1 MRPGSNVLGM
11 AVGAAFAAL
20 LAALFAPDARAD
32 VRRLVVVHTNDLH
45 GQLYAGP
52 DHLTPG
58 EPKPAMGGFAAIAA
72 VIEAERARAAAEGA
86 GFLALDAGDFYHGSP
101 EGDASRG
108 AAVVELMNL
117 ARYDASCLGNHEL
130 ADG

>member
-1 MRPGSNVLGM
+1 MMRRTSLL
-11 AVGAAFAAL
+11 AKALTAAFAA
-20 LAALFAPDARAD
+20 ASVALSAPDAQAE
-32 VRRLVVVHTNDLH
+32 VRRLVVVHTNDIH

-58 EPKPAMGGFAAIAA
+58 EPKPIMGGFAAIAA
-72 VIEAERARAAAEGA
+72 VIEAERARAAADGA

-101 EGDASRG
+101 EGDGSRG

-117 ARYDASCLGNHEL
+117 AGYDA
-130 ADG
+130 